1 MNILSRVTLRM
12 PKDVHDWLT
21 KRAATNLASL
31 NSEIVRVLRERMD
44 AEDRPA
50 T

>member
-1 MNILSRVTLRM
+1 M
-12 PKDVHDWLT
+12 PEDLKTWLT
-21 KRAATNLASL
+21 DRAKHYGTSL

-44 AEDRPA
+44 SEDRAA